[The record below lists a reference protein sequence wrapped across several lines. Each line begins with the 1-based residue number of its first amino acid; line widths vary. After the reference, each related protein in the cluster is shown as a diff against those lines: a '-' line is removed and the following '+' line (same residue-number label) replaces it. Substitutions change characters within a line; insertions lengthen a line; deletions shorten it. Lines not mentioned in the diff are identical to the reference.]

1 MKRRDLL
8 ALGGGLVVAGL
19 SPRLA
24 WADELELLKAGQIS
38 AATEAT
44 YPPYSMRNAA
54 GELDGI
60 EIRTIKE
67 VVKRMGLTY
76 APVET
81 KWDSMLVGLLAD
93 EYDMCSETMAITDER
108 KKKVWFC
115 DGWCESGARLVVPND
130 SPIKVNAD
138 AKGKSV
144 GALVA
149 SIFIPLAE
157 NLGAEVKTYQ
167 SDVEALQDCVNGKVD
182 AVITDGVPG
191 GYAIKTGGLPL
202 RMTDEIMQPY
212 QLGWPVKK
220 GKKNLVM
227 ALNKALAEVVADGTF
242 KSICMDLAG
251 VDLTPKSPTRSDFS

>member
-1 MKRRDLL
+1 MKRRNLL
-8 ALGGGLVVAGL
+8 TIGGGLLMAGVA
-19 SPRLA
+19 PRLS
-24 WADELELLKAGQIS
+24 WADDLELLKPGQIS

-67 VVKRMGLTY
+67 VVKRLGLEY

-93 EYDMCSETMAITDER
+93 EYDMCSETMAITAER

-115 DGWCESGARLVVPND
+115 DGWCESGARLVVHKD
-130 SPIKVNAD
+130 SPIMANAD
-138 AKGKSV
+138 AKGKAV

-149 SIFIPLAE
+149 STFIPLAE
-157 NLGAEVKTYQ
+157 GLGATVKTYQ
-167 SDVEALQDCVNGKVD
+167 SDVEALQDCVNGKID
-182 AVITDGVPG
+182 AVITDGVPA

-202 RMTDEIMQPY
+202 RVTEEIMEPY

-220 GKKNLVM
+220 GKKNLVT
-227 ALNKALAEVVADGTF
+227 ALNKALGEIVADGTF
-242 KSICMDLAG
+242 KAICMDLAG
-251 VDLTPKSPTRSDFS
+251 VDLTPKSPVRSDFS